1 MNTVFQLGRYG
12 VVGLVL
18 NGALYLFYLALT
30 AGGMA
35 PVLASTLAFAVG
47 VPLSLTLH
55 RRITFQVPDISLG
68 RKLGFVAVYI
78 FAYFAQIGTLAGL
91 YHGLGLPHPV
101 AQAVAIVAAAAVLF
115 IIQKTAI
122 FRA

>member
-12 VVGLVL
+12 VVGLAL

-35 PVLASTLAFAVG
+35 PVLASTLAFVVG

-55 RRITFQVPDISLG
+55 RRITFRVPDLSMG
-68 RKLGFVAVYI
+68 RQLGFVAVYV
-78 FAYFAQIGTLAGL
+78 FAYFAQIGTLAAL
-91 YHGLGLPHPV
+91 YHGLEVPHPM
-101 AQAVAIVAAAAVLF
+101 AQAVAIVAAAAFLF
-115 IIQKTAI
+115 IVQKTAI